1 MTEGEEKDIMK
12 EIRRRS
18 REGLYE
24 DKVTKAVKEL
34 KSGRGRTF
42 RAAEWREDDG
52 LLFFRDRIYVPRD
65 LNLRRRILEQHH
77 DSRIAGH
84 PGCWKTLEL
93 ISRNYWWPNMSQ
105 FVGRYC
111 ATCDLCLCTKVQRRR
126 PIGELHP
133 LPIPEDRWKVISV
146 DFVVELPESNG
157 YDAVMCVVES
167 TTKRAHFI
175 STHTTVSA
183 LGAARLYLQNVWKL
197 HGLPSVTVSDRGGQF
212 VAQFTRELYRL
223 LGIKVAASTAYHPQ
237 TDGQTERLNQELEQ
251 YIRLFVSERQNDWDD
266 LIPMMEFQYNNHIH
280 SSTQNTPFMLDTGRH
295 PRMGFEP
302 HSRVTMETANEFAG
316 RMRESLEEAKAA
328 LAKAKD
334 DMVRY
339 YNQRHDPTPEY
350 RVGDKVYLDASD
362 IKTTRPSKKLAHRN
376 LGPFPIVRRV
386 GSHAYRLR
394 LPPSLS
400 RLHPVFP
407 VVKLTLAPRDPF
419 GRHNKP
425 PPTPEIVEDEEHYE
439 VEKILDSRL
448 YRGKLQYLV
457 KWKGFGY
464 EENSWAN
471 ENDVFAP
478 WLVRDFHQ
486 TNPVAPRRIQKIDF
500 DSIFPSHR
508 GRCDL
513 ERG

>member
-1 MTEGEEKDIMK
+1 
-12 EIRRRS
+12 
-18 REGLYE
+18 
-24 DKVTKAVKEL
+24 
-34 KSGRGRTF
+34 
-42 RAAEWREDDG
+42 
-52 LLFFRDRIYVPRD
+52 
-65 LNLRRRILEQHH
+65 
-77 DSRIAGH
+77 
-84 PGCWKTLEL
+84 
-93 ISRNYWWPNMSQ
+93 
-105 FVGRYC
+105 
-111 ATCDLCLCTKVQRRR
+111 
-126 PIGELHP
+126 
-133 LPIPEDRWKVISV
+133 
-146 DFVVELPESNG
+146 
-157 YDAVMCVVES
+157 MCVVES
-167 TTKRAHFI
+167 TTKRVHFI

-183 LGAARLYLQNVWKL
+183 LGAARLYLHHVWKL
-197 HGLPSVTVSDRGGQF
+197 HGLPSLVISDRGGQF
-212 VAQFTRELYRL
+212 IAQFTRELYRL
-223 LGIKVAASTAYHPQ
+223 LGIKIAASTAYHPQ

-251 YIRLFVSERQNDWDD
+251 YIRLFVNEQQSDWDD

-295 PRMGFEP
+295 PWMGFEP
-302 HSRVTMETANEFAG
+302 HARVTMETADEFAG

-339 YNQRHDPTPEY
+339 YNQHHDPTPEY
-350 RVGDKVYLDASD
+350 QVGDKVYLDTSD

-394 LPPSLS
+394 LPRSLS

-407 VVKLTLAPRDPF
+407 VVKLMLAPQDQF

-425 PPTPEIVEDEEHYE
+425 PPPPEIVDDEEHYE

-464 EENSWAN
+464 EENSWAS

-478 WLVRDFHQ
+478 RLIRDFHQ
-486 TNPVAPRRIQKIDF
+486 TNPAAPRRIRKIHF

-513 ERG
+513 EGG